1 MQQKSEVWQSVVRG
15 VGVLQVEN
23 VLQGCHMIQ
32 NLKEQ
37 ENNANIIKMC
47 YYPQGARDQMEKRQS
62 FYHLTEHCQVY

>member
-1 MQQKSEVWQSVVRG
+1 MQQKTKCEVWQSVVRG

-37 ENNANIIKMC
+37 ENNAKTTKMC
-47 YYPQGARDQMEKRQS
+47 YYPQGARERQS
-62 FYHLTEHCQVY
+62 FYHLTEDCQLY